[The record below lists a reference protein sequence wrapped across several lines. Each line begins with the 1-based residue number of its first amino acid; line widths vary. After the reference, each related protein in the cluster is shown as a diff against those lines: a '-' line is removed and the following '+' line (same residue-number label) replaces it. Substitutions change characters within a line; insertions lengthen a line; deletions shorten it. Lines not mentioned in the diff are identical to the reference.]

1 MDQDASGCGYFLH
14 SKQLAGCTEYG
25 MPHNVE
31 GAPREEERKH
41 MEGEPPAVPGVW
53 SSIVSWTHTGQLTA
67 WPFVLKRPL
76 CWGSF
81 KTPPIPNQIPRDSP
95 KNPGTLVSLL
105 MNLSN
110 HR

>member
-41 MEGEPPAVPGVW
+41 MGGEPPAVPGVW

-76 CWGSF
+76 CGVVLRL
-81 KTPPIPNQIPRDSP
+81 PPPPTKSPETHPRTQGLWCP
-95 KNPGTLVSLL
+95 CL
-105 MNLSN
+105 
-110 HR
+110 